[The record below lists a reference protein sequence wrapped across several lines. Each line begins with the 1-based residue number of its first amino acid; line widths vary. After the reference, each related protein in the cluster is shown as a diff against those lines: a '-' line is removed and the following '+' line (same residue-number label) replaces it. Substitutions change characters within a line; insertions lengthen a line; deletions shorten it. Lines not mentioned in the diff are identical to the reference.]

1 MNIATETLNPVNK
14 AISKYRNR
22 PNILEIKNALG
33 VKIPSLFSH
42 LSLSVIEEELSK
54 FKIRQKGRLKH
65 EKYFFSSYRD
75 NFKHRIIFFNK

>member
-1 MNIATETLNPVNK
+1 MATEALNPVNK
-14 AISKYRNR
+14 AISKYRNC

-54 FKIRQKGRLKH
+54 LKIRQKGRLKH

-75 NFKHRIIFFNK
+75 HFKHRIIFFNK